1 MNKLLPIETPN
12 PYFGLYLYPEAKE
25 MMEIQQENNWF
36 AAEIKVESDEH
47 DYRHVMPR
55 NSYKA
60 TSIILQS
67 FVEIEQKVGEV
78 WETIATW
85 FPHSE
90 IEGCAIQFAAMEK
103 SVHAFFYQKMSDV
116 LNLSPEEVAESQQK
130 IKVLKDKLEYLTE
143 ITSNLGRNKLVSLA
157 VLAAIEQVLLFSNFA
172 VLKSFGANGH
182 NLIPHTISGVNY
194 VIDDEVFHG
203 EFAKYLFNKYTEE
216 SLKHGRV
223 ISETVSEDIVDTIK
237 EIVFHEDNMLDYIYE
252 DEDMINDI
260 YAKDIKIFIR
270 SRANMVLEGLGIDPI
285 YTIDANPIAEWF
297 YRGANSIK
305 SHDFFSSTTN
315 QYSRKWS
322 EESFSLLDFIKDTDE
337 TSIY

>member
-1 MNKLLPIETPN
+1 MDKLPIETPN
-12 PYFGLYLYPEAKE
+12 PLFGLYLYPKANELR
-25 MMEIQQENNWF
+25 EIQQENNWF
-36 AAEIKVESDEH
+36 DAEIKVESDEH
-47 DYRHVMPR
+47 DYRQVMPR

-60 TSIILQS
+60 TSTILQS
-67 FVEIEQKVGEV
+67 FVEIEQKVGDI

-116 LNLSPEEVAESQQK
+116 LNLSPEAIAESQQK
-130 IKVLKDKLEYLTE
+130 ITVLKNKLEYLSK
-143 ITSNLGRNKLVSLA
+143 ITSNLGKDKLLA
-157 VLAAIEQVLLFSNFA
+157 LATVASIEQVLLFSNFA

-203 EFAKYLFNKYTEE
+203 EFAKYLYTTYKEE
-216 SLKHGRV
+216 SIAAGR
-223 ISETVSEDIVDTIK
+223 IIPDTHQADVVK
-237 EIVFHEDNMLDYIYE
+237 VMNEIIFHEDNMVDYMYE
-252 DEDMINDI
+252 DEDKINDI
-260 YAKDIKIFIR
+260 YSKDIKAFIR
-270 SRANMVLEGLGIDPI
+270 SRANMVLSDLGFDTI
-285 YTIDANPIAEWF
+285 YEIEDNPIASWF

-322 EESFSLLDFIKDTDE
+322 EESFSLLPFLEVKDE
-337 TSIY
+337 QV